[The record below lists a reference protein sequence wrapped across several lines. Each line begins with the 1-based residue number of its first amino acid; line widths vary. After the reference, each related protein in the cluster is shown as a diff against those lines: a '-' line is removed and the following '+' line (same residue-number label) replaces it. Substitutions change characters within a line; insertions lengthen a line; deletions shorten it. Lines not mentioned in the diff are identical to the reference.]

1 MESELLS
8 GNIDVVSGDNGKSS
22 SFVSSFSS
30 WDRSAYADRTALER
44 EVNNTYKIGDK
55 VAQPSKMQNRKHQI
69 NSLAAAA
76 AQSELEMYE
85 MKGNRNKTRAETQAK
100 YGW

>member
-1 MESELLS
+1 M
-8 GNIDVVSGDNGKSS
+8 NK
-22 SFVSSFSS
+22 
-30 WDRSAYADRTALER
+30 
-44 EVNNTYKIGDK
+44 TYRIGDK
-55 VAQPSKMQNRKHQI
+55 VAQPTRMQKTKHQI

-85 MKGNRNKTRAETQAK
+85 ARGHRNKTRAETQAK